1 MKKILITLALITL
14 IMSCSY
20 ASNYTI
26 TINNVDFSIPSEY
39 QGGKMINGNY
49 KLENI
54 FSISCIDENVPSAIG
69 LWATEKDFSEE
80 MVIDGHPV
88 RHYYA
93 YNEYAHENISHA
105 YFASGESVYEIKWTN
120 NKITSDIEKL
130 IKNTPQ
136 SKIDE
141 DTFYNTLDKSI
152 NIYKEQKIDK
162 LNQDSQFN
170 YLETKYNSYA
180 SQQNKHDD
188 TTLNRILLSCYTR

>member
-1 MKKILITLALITL
+1 MYKILTYNIKMKKILITLTLITL

-93 YNEYAHENISHA
+93 YNEYAHEIFHMHILHPANLSTRLNGRTIKSHQ
-105 YFASGESVYEIKWTN
+105 I
-120 NKITSDIEKL
+120 L
-130 IKNTPQ
+130 
-136 SKIDE
+136 
-141 DTFYNTLDKSI
+141 KS
-152 NIYKEQKIDK
+152 
-162 LNQDSQFN
+162 
-170 YLETKYNSYA
+170 
-180 SQQNKHDD
+180 
-188 TTLNRILLSCYTR
+188 